1 MKTFTEPLKEYRD
14 FQAIRDD
21 LLLGHTPIQVSGCV
35 QVQKSHFIHGLGQDY
50 RYRLIV
56 TYNDLRAKE
65 IVQDYK
71 LYDRNVY
78 FYPAKD
84 IIFYNADVHGNA
96 IVRERMAALK
106 HLLCGEPCTIVMS
119 ISAGVERLFGSAEI
133 QKYGLS
139 ISAQSTETLSQ
150 LREKLMTMGYRMKE
164 QVSEPGEYA
173 VRGGIL
179 DVYPLTEDTPY
190 RIEYWGDE
198 VDSIRSF
205 DVSNQRSIENVAE
218 VRIFP
223 AAELVLNADELA
235 AGLKKIETEAKKV
248 SNRFRAEMKT
258 EEGARIRKT
267 VEELRENVLY
277 LQGAVNM
284 ESYVAYFDKETVS
297 IFDYFPKDETLFVL
311 DEPLRIQESA
321 EMTANE
327 FAESMTGRL
336 EKGYILPGQMKA
348 IFDYKK
354 LLASFLTRKTL
365 LVNTLNIGISTLLPK
380 KEYDIAVKSVA
391 SYNNSFETLV
401 KDLENYKRRGYRVLL
416 VSGSHTRAARL
427 AQDLRDYEI
436 NAFYSEDEE
445 RVPAPKEIMVT
456 YGNLRG
462 GFEYPV
468 LKFVVIAESDIFG
481 KEKRTRKPAPKYQ
494 GNKIHNFQELAFG
507 DYVVHENRGLGIYR
521 GIEQVESNKV
531 VKDYIKVE
539 YAEGGVLYV
548 PVTAMDVLQKYADAD
563 AAKKPKLNR
572 LGGAEW
578 TKTKTRVQKAVRE
591 IAGDLVKLYALR
603 ENKKG
608 HAFGK
613 DTVWQKEFEELFPY
627 EETDDQLKAIME
639 TKEDMESTKIMD
651 RLVCGDVG
659 YGKTEIAIRA
669 AFKAVLDG
677 MQVAILVPTTILAQ
691 QHYNTFS
698 QRLLDFPVRVD
709 MLSRFRTPTQ
719 QKKTIESLA
728 KGSVDIV
735 IGTHRLLSK
744 DIRFKNLGLL
754 IVDEEQRFGVT
765 HKEKIKQMRDTVD
778 ALTLT
783 ATPIP
788 RTLHMSLIGIRDM
801 SVLEEPP
808 VDRLPI
814 QTFVLEHNDE
824 MIREAINREL
834 ARDGQ
839 VFYVYNRVQGI
850 DEVAYKLQQLCPEAI
865 VAYAHGQMSEREL
878 EKIMFRFISGEIDV
892 LVSTTI
898 IETGMDISNVNTILI
913 DDADRMGLSQLYQ
926 LRGRVGRS
934 NRTAYAFIMY
944 RRDKMLSEVAEKRLS
959 AIREFTDLG
968 SGFKISMR
976 DLEIR
981 GAGNLLGAEQ
991 SGHMEAVGYDLYCK
1005 MLNDAVRSMK
1015 GELPEE
1021 ESFETAIEADMDA
1034 YIPSTYIKN
1043 EMQKLDMYK
1052 RIALTQTVED
1062 MEELQEEL
1070 VDRFGDLPA
1079 SVNLL
1084 VNVAHLKAI
1093 AHKAYVEKVIIK
1105 EGFMVL
1111 QMYERAK
1118 LSVERLPEFLNAF
1131 PRRISMTPGKC
1142 PTFTY
1147 TFSLN
1152 SREKQSNLQLVE
1164 DAKKVLEQLARLAE
1178 A

>member
-1 MKTFTEPLKEYRD
+1 MKTFTEPLREYRD
-14 FQAIRDD
+14 FQAVRDD
-21 LLLGHTPIQVSGCV
+21 LLLRKTPIQVSGCTL
-35 QVQKSHFIHGLGQDY
+35 VQKSHFMHGLGQDY

-65 IVQDYK
+65 IVEDYK
-71 LYDRNVY
+71 LFDKRVY

-96 IVRERMAALK
+96 IVRERMAVLK
-106 HLLCGEPCTIVMS
+106 HLLRGEPCTVVMS
-119 ISAGVERLFGSAEI
+119 VSAGLERLLPLSELRRFELHVSAD
-133 QKYGLS
+133 
-139 ISAQSTETLSQ
+139 STETPEQMRKKLIAMGYQ
-150 LREKLMTMGYRMKE
+150 LRE
-164 QVSEPGEYA
+164 QVSVPGEYA

-190 RIEYWGDE
+190 RVEFWGDE

-218 VRIFP
+218 VRIYP
-223 AAELVLNADELA
+223 ATELILTEDELA
-235 AGLKKIETEAKKV
+235 AGLRRIENEAKTV
-248 SNRFRAEMKT
+248 GNRFRSEMKT
-258 EEGARIRKT
+258 EEGARVRKT
-267 VEELRENVLY
+267 VEELRENLLY
-277 LQGAVNM
+277 LQGAVNL
-284 ESYVAYFDKETVS
+284 ESYVDYFDKDTVS
-297 IFDYFPKDETLFVL
+297 VFDYFPKEETLFFL
-311 DEPLRIQESA
+311 EEPARIQENA
-321 EMTANE
+321 ELAAKE
-327 FAESMTGRL
+327 FSESMIGRL
-336 EKGYILPGQMKA
+336 EKGYLLPGQMKA

-354 LLASFLTRKTL
+354 LIAAFGDRST
-365 LVNTLNIGISTLLPK
+365 VMISTLGTGCNLLPAK
-380 KEYDIAVKSVA
+380 SAYDITVKTVA

-401 KDLENYKRRGYRVLL
+401 RDLEHYKKKGYRVLL

-427 AQDLRDYEI
+427 AQDLRDYDI

-445 RVPAPKEIMVT
+445 RVPAPREIMVT

-462 GFEYPV
+462 GFEYPI

-481 KEKRTRKPAPKYQ
+481 KEKKARKKVNKYQ
-494 GNKIHNFQELAFG
+494 GNKIQNFQELSYG

-548 PVTAMDVLQKYADAD
+548 PVTGMDVLQKYSDAD
-563 AAKKPKLNR
+563 VAKKPKLNK
-572 LGGAEW
+572 LGGSEW
-578 TKTKTRVQKAVRE
+578 TKTKAKVHKAVKE
-591 IAGDLVKLYALR
+591 IAGELVRLYALR
-603 ENKKG
+603 QEKQG
-608 HAFGK
+608 HTFGK

-627 EETDDQLKAIME
+627 EETEDQLRAIAD
-639 TKEDMESTKIMD
+639 TKTDMESGRIMD
-651 RLVCGDVG
+651 RLICGDVG

-669 AFKAVLDG
+669 AFKAVSDG

-698 QRLLDFPVRVD
+698 QRLLDFPISVD
-709 MLSRFRTPTQ
+709 MLSRFRTPQQ
-719 QKKTIESLA
+719 QKKTLERLA
-728 KGSVDIV
+728 KGQLDIV

-744 DIRFKNLGLL
+744 DVKFKNLGLL

-850 DEVAYKLQQLCPEAI
+850 DEVAHRVQQLCPDAT

-878 EKIMFRFISGEIDV
+878 EKIMFEFINGDIDV

-944 RRDKMLSEVAEKRLS
+944 RRDKMLTEVAEKRLS

-991 SGHMEAVGYDLYCK
+991 SGHMGAVGYDLYCK
-1005 MLNDAVRSMK
+1005 MLNEAVRSMK
-1015 GELPEE
+1015 GEISEE

-1052 RIALTQTVED
+1052 RIACIETAED
-1062 MEELQEEL
+1062 MEEMQEEL
-1070 VDRFGDLPA
+1070 VDRFGDLPT

-1093 AHKAYVEKVIIK
+1093 AHRAYVEKLIIK
-1105 EGFMVL
+1105 DGFMVM
-1111 QMYERAK
+1111 QMYQKAK
-1118 LSVERLPEFLNAF
+1118 ISVERLPEFLGAF
-1131 PRRISMTPGKC
+1131 PRRLSLTPGKC

-1152 SREKQSNLQLVE
+1152 SRDKQNSLQIVE
-1164 DAKKVLEQLARLAE
+1164 DAKKVLEQLALLAE
-1178 A
+1178 

>member
-1 MKTFTEPLKEYRD
+1 MKTYTEPLKEYRD
-14 FQAIRDD
+14 FQAVRDD
-21 LLLGHTPIQVSGCV
+21 LLLHRTPVQVSGCT
-35 QVQKSHFIHGLGQDY
+35 QVQKSHFMHGLGADY

-65 IVQDYK
+65 IVADYK
-71 LYDRNVY
+71 LFDRNVY
-78 FYPAKD
+78 YYPAKD
-84 IIFYNADVHGNA
+84 IIFYSADVHGNA
-96 IVRERMAALK
+96 IVRERMAVLK
-106 HLLCGEPCTIVMS
+106 HLLCKEPCTVVVS
-119 ISAGVERLFGSAEI
+119 VSAGLERLLPLAELAR
-133 QKYGLS
+133 YELC
-139 ISAQSTETLSQ
+139 ISQDSTETPETMRRKLIAMGYQ
-150 LREKLMTMGYRMKE
+150 LRE
-164 QVSEPGEYA
+164 QVEAPGEYA
-173 VRGGIL
+173 ARGGIL

-190 RIEYWGDE
+190 RVEFWGDE

-205 DVSNQRSIENVAE
+205 DVSNQRSIENVSQ

-223 AAELVLNADELA
+223 ATELVLSEEELA
-235 AGLKKIETEAKKV
+235 AGLREIEAEAKEV
-248 SNRFRAEMKT
+248 SQHFRNELKT
-258 EEGARIRKT
+258 EEGARVRRT
-267 VEELRENVLY
+267 VEELRENLLY
-277 LQGAVNM
+277 LQSATNL
-284 ESYVAYFDKETVS
+284 ESYIDYFGKETVS
-297 IFDYFPKDETLFVL
+297 VFDYFPSEETICFLE
-311 DEPLRIQESA
+311 EPARLQENA
-321 EMTANE
+321 ELTANE
-327 FAESMTGRL
+327 FSESMIGRL
-336 EKGYILPGQMKA
+336 EKGYLLPRQMNA
-348 IFDYKK
+348 IFDYRK
-354 LLASFLTRKTL
+354 LLSSFLTK
-365 LVNTLNIGISTLLPK
+365 NTVLISTLGTTTNLLQPK
-380 KEYDIAVKSVA
+380 ASYDITVKTVA

-401 KDLENYKRRGYRVLL
+401 KDLAGYKRRGYRVLL

-427 AQDLRDYEI
+427 AQDLRDYDI
-436 NAFYSEDEE
+436 NAFYSEDED
-445 RVPAPKEIMVT
+445 RVPAPREIMVT

-481 KEKRTRKPAPKYQ
+481 KEKKAKKKASKHQ
-494 GNKIHNFQELAFG
+494 GNRIQSFQELSYG

-521 GIEQVESNKV
+521 GIEQVETNKV
-531 VKDYIKVE
+531 VKDYIKLE

-548 PVTAMDVLQKYADAD
+548 PVTGMDVLQKYSDAD
-563 AAKKPKLNR
+563 AARKPKLNR

-578 TKTKTRVQKAVRE
+578 TKTKTRVHKAVKE
-591 IAGDLVKLYALR
+591 IAGELVRLYASR
-603 ENKKG
+603 QEKPG
-608 HAFGK
+608 HSFGK
-613 DTVWQKEFEELFPY
+613 DTVWQREFEELFPY
-627 EETDDQLKAIME
+627 EETEDQLRAIE
-639 TKEDMESTKIMD
+639 DTKRDMESNRIMD
-651 RLVCGDVG
+651 RLICGDVG

-669 AFKAVLDG
+669 AFKAVSDG

-698 QRLLDFPVRVD
+698 QRLLDFPVSVD
-709 MLSRFRTPTQ
+709 MLSRFRTPQQ
-719 QKKTIESLA
+719 QKKALERLA
-728 KGSVDIV
+728 KGQLDIV

-744 DIRFKNLGLL
+744 DVKFKNLGLL

-765 HKEKIKQMRDTVD
+765 HKEKIKQMRDNVD

-850 DEVAYKLQQLCPEAI
+850 DEVAHKVQELCPDAA

-878 EKIMFRFISGEIDV
+878 EKVMFEFIGGEIDV

-934 NRTAYAFIMY
+934 NRTAYAFVMY
-944 RRDKMLSEVAEKRLS
+944 RRDKLLSEVAEKRLS
-959 AIREFTDLG
+959 AIREFTELG

-991 SGHMEAVGYDLYCK
+991 SGHMETVGYDLYCK
-1005 MLNDAVRSMK
+1005 MLNEAVRAMK
-1015 GELPEE
+1015 GEKTEE
-1021 ESFETAIEADMDA
+1021 ESFETAVDADIEA

-1052 RIALTQTVED
+1052 RIACIETVD
-1062 MEELQEEL
+1062 DLEEMQEEL
-1070 VDRFGDLPA
+1070 TDRFGDLPTA
-1079 SVNLL
+1079 VNLL
-1084 VNVAHLKAI
+1084 VNIALLKAI
-1093 AHKAYVEKVIIK
+1093 AHRAYVEKLIIK
-1105 EGFMVL
+1105 DGFMVM
-1111 QMYERAK
+1111 QMYPKAK
-1118 LSVERLPEFLNAF
+1118 LSVERLPEFMGAF
-1131 PRRISMTPGKC
+1131 PRRLSMKPGKC

-1147 TFSLN
+1147 SLAWN
-1152 SREKQSNLQLVE
+1152 SKEKNDKYRILE
-1164 DAKKVLEQLARLAE
+1164 EAKQVLEQLALLAE
-1178 A
+1178 